1 MQVDLFLGLVGQ
13 IVFSFILAL
22 IFMFIAI
29 YFATRIVT
37 NRVVSAREALIGAVI
52 TVAVYEAV
60 RIILFFVSP
69 SYSDWIGLAMAA
81 IVLLVLLL
89 KYYNIGL
96 VSTIALVMLSLA
108 IIFAIA
114 AFRTVLFF
122 IF

>member
-1 MQVDLFLGLVGQ
+1 MQVELFLDLVGL
-13 IVFSFILAL
+13 IIFSFIVAL
-22 IFMFIAI
+22 ISMFIAI